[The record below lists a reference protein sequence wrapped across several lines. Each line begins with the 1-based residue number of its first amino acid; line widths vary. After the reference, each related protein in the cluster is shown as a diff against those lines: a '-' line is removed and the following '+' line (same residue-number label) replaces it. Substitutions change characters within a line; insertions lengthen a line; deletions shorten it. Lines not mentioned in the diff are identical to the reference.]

1 MTDSWSDHLLE
12 LPVRSEV
19 EVTPAAAGAGC
30 RITSPACQEDLLS
43 VENLFICWE
52 ERKEKRQLQKMR
64 HKKL

>member
-1 MTDSWSDHLLE
+1 M
-12 LPVRSEV
+12 RSEV